1 MPDNYN
7 FSLKEKIG
15 QLFMIGFKGTEIP
28 EETRRFIDT
37 HNIGFIVLFAR
48 NIESIPQVKELTGNI
63 HSTAKLPPFIYTDQE
78 GGTVVQFK
86 EMAATVVSPMGV
98 AATGNPRNARLAAN
112 IIAEEMKTVGV
123 DGVLAPTLDVN
134 YEEKNPIIGI
144 RAFADEPGPVLE
156 FAKEFAAGLH
166 EKGMPACGKHYPGHG
181 GTTADSHL
189 EIPEVP
195 VSPEYF
201 HRYCYTP
208 FLTFAR
214 MGIDAIM
221 SSHVLFP
228 ALSPDIATFC
238 PYLIDT
244 LLREKAGYNGLVMS
258 DCLEM
263 KAVKDNFSPEEIVKK
278 SITAGLDLLIA
289 GHSPDFQK
297 ELLDSLYFH
306 VQKGIVP
313 EKRIDESLG
322 RILKLKET
330 YPSPRPVPAK
340 TKTRIP
346 VTKTDAGGRGETV
359 RTHRREEE
367 KIADASITLLRNRK
381 GVIPIKPG
389 AKTLIVEW
397 EKIQA
402 TMLFSSATGIS
413 YLERTVK
420 GFMSD
425 VDIEILELAPPGE
438 TETPGKGLPM
448 ALKKRLKDYDHVIAA
463 VYSRSPGIEKL
474 QAGALKEILA
484 VRDDVIVAA
493 LGNPYDIRNF
503 PSVDTY
509 VVTYGF
515 RGVQLEA
522 LFKVLTGK
530 IAPTGRLPVRIGNIF
545 PRGYAF
551 GREEPGDGAQ

>member
-1 MPDNYN
+1 
-7 FSLKEKIG
+7 
-15 QLFMIGFKGTEIP
+15 MIGFKGTDLP
-28 EETRRFIDT
+28 EETRRFIET
-37 HNIGFIVLFAR
+37 HNIGFTILFAR
-48 NIESIPQVKELTGNI
+48 NIESVSQVKELTGRI
-63 HSTAKLPPFIYTDQE
+63 HAAAKLPPFIYTDQE

-98 AATGNPRNARLAAN
+98 AASGYPRNARLAAN
-112 IIAEEMKTVGV
+112 IIAEEMKTLGV

-134 YEEKNPIIGI
+134 FEEENPIIGI
-144 RAFADEPGPVLE
+144 RAYSDEPGPVIE
-156 FAKEFAAGLH
+156 FAKEFVAGLH

-201 HRYCYTP
+201 HHYCYAP

-228 ALSPDIATFC
+228 ALSSHIATFC
-238 PYLIDT
+238 PYLIGT
-244 LLREKAGYNGLVMS
+244 LLRREAGYNGLVMS

-263 KAVKDNFSPEEIVKK
+263 KAVKDNFTPEEIVKR

-289 GHSPDFQK
+289 SHSPDFQK

-306 VQKGIVP
+306 VQKGTIP
-313 EKRIDESLG
+313 EKRIDESLE
-322 RILKLKET
+322 RVLKLKET
-330 YPSPRPVPAK
+330 YPPPRPPRIVPAK
-340 TKTRIP
+340 TKT
-346 VTKTDAGGRGETV
+346 GGGETEETV

-381 GVIPIKPG
+381 ALIPIKPG
-389 AKTLIVEW
+389 GKTLIIEW
-397 EKIQA
+397 EKVQA
-402 TMLFSSATGIS
+402 TMLFSSAAGIS

-420 GFMSD
+420 QFMPGA
-425 VDIEILELAPPGE
+425 DIEILELAPPGE
-438 TETPGKGLPM
+438 TGTPGKGLPLPG
-448 ALKKRLKDYDHVIAA
+448 ALKDRLKDYDHVIAA
-463 VYSRSPGIEKL
+463 VYSRSPVIEKL
-474 QAGALKEILA
+474 QAGALREILD
-484 VRDDVIVAA
+484 VRDDVIVVA

-509 VVTYGF
+509 VATYGF

-522 LFKVLTGK
+522 LFKVLTGM
-530 IAPTGRLPVRIGNIF
+530 IAPTGRLPVRIRNIF
-545 PRGYAF
+545 PRGYAS
-551 GREEPGDGAQ
+551 GLGEPEDGPQ

>member
-1 MPDNYN
+1 
-7 FSLKEKIG
+7 
-15 QLFMIGFKGTEIP
+15 MIGFKGPDIP
-28 EETRRFIDT
+28 EETRRFIEI
-37 HNIGFIVLFAR
+37 HNIGFIILFAR
-48 NIESIPQVKELTGNI
+48 NIESVSQVKELTGSI
-63 HSTAKLPPFIYTDQE
+63 HAAAKLPPFIYTDQE

-86 EMAATVVSPMGV
+86 EIAATVVSPMGI
-98 AATGNPRNARLAAN
+98 AAAGNPRNARIAAN
-112 IIAEEMKTVGV
+112 IFAEEMKTLGV

-134 YEEKNPIIGI
+134 FEEENPIIGI
-144 RAFADEPGPVLE
+144 RAYSDEPGPVID
-156 FAKEFAAGLH
+156 FAKEFVAGLH

-228 ALSPDIATFC
+228 ALSPHIATFC
-238 PYLIDT
+238 PYLIGT
-244 LLREKAGYNGLVMS
+244 LLRGEAGYNGVVMS

-263 KAVKDNFSPEEIVKK
+263 KAVKDNFTPEEIVKR

-289 GHSPDFQK
+289 SHSPDFQK

-306 VQKGIVP
+306 VQKGILP
-313 EKRIDESLG
+313 EKRIDESLE

-330 YPSPRPVPAK
+330 YLLPRPLRRVPAK
-340 TKTRIP
+340 TKKSAA
-346 VTKTDAGGRGETV
+346 VTKTAVGETEETV

-381 GVIPIKPG
+381 GLIPIKPG
-389 AKTLIVEW
+389 GKTLIVEW
-397 EKIQA
+397 EKVQA
-402 TMLFSSATGIS
+402 TMLFSSAAGIS
-413 YLERTVK
+413 YLERTVEQ
-420 GFMSD
+420 FIPNA
-425 VDIEILELAPPGE
+425 DIEILELAPPG
-438 TETPGKGLPM
+438 KGLPLPG
-448 ALKKRLKDYDHVIAA
+448 ALKARLKDYDHVIAA

-474 QAGALKEILA
+474 QAGALKEMLET
-484 VRDDVIVAA
+484 RDDVIVVA

-530 IAPTGRLPVRIGNIF
+530 VEPTGRLPVRIRNIF
-545 PRGYAF
+545 PRGYAS
-551 GREEPGDGAQ
+551 GLGEPEDGPQ